1 MRKIDVLLVE
11 DNPGDIL
18 LTTETFEESEI
29 VNRVTI
35 IKDGEEAI
43 NFFETL
49 DNKTGTPQLI
59 FLDINLPKMN
69 GHEVLTYIKKHEK
82 YKNIP
87 VIMLSTSSAERDVL
101 RAYKNSANGYMTK
114 PISVSEFTR
123 AITEIED
130 LLVSLGSIP
139 PN

>member
-87 VIMLSTSSAERDVL
+87 VIMLSTSSAERDV
-101 RAYKNSANGYMTK
+101 
-114 PISVSEFTR
+114 
-123 AITEIED
+123 
-130 LLVSLGSIP
+130 
-139 PN
+139 